1 MKERIIR
8 LVKILAAP
16 NQELVIDII
25 ISKDII
31 LNSIEVLDDDFRINV
46 WLDDMEFQYD
56 SGQLNDQE
64 MQIIIS
70 SLEAILMN

>member
-1 MKERIIR
+1 MVMMSSEIQIDKIKFMKERIIR
-8 LVKILAAP
+8 LVRILASP
-16 NQELVIDII
+16 NKELVIDII

-56 SGQLNDQE
+56 SG
-64 MQIIIS
+64 
-70 SLEAILMN
+70 